1 MKIAYRIRIL
11 ILFSAFL
18 FIIPVPVWAE
28 DYDGNQIILSWTED
42 NAHSQTITWHSKS
55 QKEGYVQFNESGG
68 SLSENLQVKAT
79 ITDVENKGYYRYEA
93 VIKGLK
99 SETVYN
105 YRLGDGK
112 RWSDIYN
119 FSTAPAQRTDG
130 GYKEEEEIS
139 ILYMG
144 DIQYQRRTRDYTEWG
159 KLLQDARYR
168 NPSIAFALIGGD
180 MVNSSRKM
188 KDWNLFLNNATSVF
202 SYIPMMTTIGNH
214 ETSIKA
220 DPYLQIL
227 ALPENGPQG
236 LEEEFYSFDYANCH
250 IAVMNTCFLAEN
262 RKAAMGSDWERA
274 LREVNN
280 WLEEDL
286 SQSKAKWK
294 IVLLHHPPYGMSS
307 DGDPIYHSIR
317 QEWEPIL
324 ERGRVDL
331 VLCGHQ
337 HIYMRT
343 KEIGGITYVIG
354 NSGKRRSACY
364 NGENAPRYSEALD
377 ATNCNYQIIK
387 AGKQRLSVTAYDDQ
401 GQIIDGWSKK
411 EKRLWPLG
419 AIAAGII
426 IMHVTGAGVL
436 LCVWKQKKRK
446 QRSNRSRTNS

>member
-1 MKIAYRIRIL
+1 MKIAYGTRIL
-11 ILFSAFL
+11 IFFSLFFL
-18 FIIPVPVWAE
+18 ITPLAARAQ
-28 DYDGNQIILSWTED
+28 DYDGSQIILSWTED
-42 NAHSQTITWHSKS
+42 NAHSQTITWHSKAR
-55 QKEGYVQFNESGG
+55 KEGYVQFNESGG
-68 SLSENLQVKAT
+68 SLSKHRQVKAA
-79 ITDVENKGYYRYEA
+79 ITDVGNEGYYRYEA

-99 SETVYN
+99 SETAYD
-105 YRLGDGK
+105 YRIGDGK
-112 RWSDIYN
+112 LWSDIYN
-119 FSTAPAQRTDG
+119 FSTAPGQRTDG
-130 GYKEEEEIS
+130 DDNEEQEIAF
-139 ILYMG
+139 LYMG
-144 DIQYQRRTRDYTEWG
+144 DIQYQRRTRDYAEWG

-188 KDWNLFLNNATSVF
+188 KDWNLFLDNATSVF

-250 IAVMNTCFLAEN
+250 IVVVNTCFLEEN
-262 RKAAMGSDWERA
+262 RKAAMGSDWETA

-280 WLEEDL
+280 WLQEDL

-294 IVLLHHPPYGMSS
+294 IALLHHPPYGMSS
-307 DGDPIYHSIR
+307 DGDPIYDSIR

-324 ERGRVDL
+324 ERGGVDL
-331 VLCGHQ
+331 ALCGHQ

-387 AGKQRLSVTAYDDQ
+387 AGKESLSVTSYDDQ

-411 EKRLWPLG
+411 EKGLRPLW
-419 AIAAGII
+419 AIAAGLL
-426 IMHVTGAGVL
+426 IMHITGTGVL
-436 LCVWKQKKRK
+436 LCIWKQKK
-446 QRSNRSRTNS
+446 QRRDARTNRRPG